1 MKYRLFAA
9 ILLTNLLALN
19 ACSQSNK
26 GFPYPVNGEYIGQV
40 IAGNPGS
47 SNTHYGFGT
56 NPATG
61 SGQWQVMVQPS
72 VGSTLHV
79 APAPCGNLTFKN
91 NNSYSIG
98 IPAERG
104 TYTFDAGLG
113 ILTFTSGPIKDAPNA
128 YLIKDGKIYMVAI
141 VTYTNGQQQQVY
153 FEKAVPEYAGK
164 LFDPKIIQQEKL
176 ITKYSGKIIRST
188 TKGTM
193 EIFNISNRT
202 GDEMHHLD
210 EVHMNKRGDMIIV
223 KENYDGPEVIL
234 VDKADGNI
242 IQRFGKISQ
251 VKYLPARKLA
261 YPVISPDG
269 QKIAFVRLKEGPVSA
284 TYKFTVLFE
293 GIVVYSRNGNLLA
306 ELNGYSQPEWL
317 NDGRLLCSG
326 LGSAQY
332 NFDKFPGIT
341 DKYGIYL
348 FNTSLTSVKR
358 IDNGYNDAHN
368 PSVSHDNSMI
378 AYTAVDTKSGRDAL
392 YIAKIDGSDTKIIA
406 WSLPSERLYN
416 TAWSPDG
423 KAVAVVENNDLYIC
437 PVDGK
442 INTVKVTDKN
452 KTPLVMDIAKFMW
465 RE

>member
-1 MKYRLFAA
+1 MKYRLSSALLLA
-9 ILLTNLLALN
+9 NLLTLS
-19 ACSQSNK
+19 ACSQSSK
-26 GFPYPVNGEYIGQV
+26 EFPYPVNGEYIGRV

-47 SNTHYGFGT
+47 SNTYYGFGT

-72 VGSTLHV
+72 VGNTLHV
-79 APAPCGNLTFKN
+79 APAPCGNLIFKN
-91 NNSYSIG
+91 NNSYTIG
-98 IPAERG
+98 IPAESG

-113 ILTFTSGPIKDAPNA
+113 ILTFTSGPIKNAPNA
-128 YLIKDGKIYMVAI
+128 YQIKDGKIYLVVI
-141 VTYTNGQQQQVY
+141 VTYKNGQQQQVY
-153 FEKAVPEYAGK
+153 FERQVPEYAGK

-193 EIFNISNRT
+193 ETFNINNRARS
-202 GDEMHHLD
+202 ELHHLE
-210 EVHMNKRGDMIIV
+210 EVHFNKKGDMVLSV
-223 KENYDGPEVIL
+223 KNNNELEVKL
-234 VDKADGNI
+234 VNEQDGNI
-242 IQRFGKISQ
+242 IQSFGKVSM
-251 VKYLPARKLA
+251 VKYLTARKVA

-269 QKIAFVRLKEGPVSA
+269 QKIAFVRIKEGPISS
-284 TYKFTVLFE
+284 TFKFTVSFE
-293 GIVVYSRNGNLLA
+293 GIVVYDRNGNLLA

-332 NFDKFPGIT
+332 NFDKYPGIT

-348 FNTSLTSVKR
+348 FNASLTNAKR

-378 AYTAVDTKSGRDAL
+378 AYTAADAKSGRDAL
-392 YIAKIDGSDTKIIA
+392 YIARIDGSDTKIIA
-406 WSLPSERLYN
+406 RSLPSERLYN

-423 KAVAVVENNDLYIC
+423 KAVAVVENADLYIC
-437 PVDGK
+437 SVDGK
-442 INTVKVTDKN
+442 TATVKVTDKN